1 MSIPNVGNFF
11 AWQILC
17 DLLESKVLGPN
28 TDNQWACLGPGAKN
42 GLRRLF
48 PLETTKGE
56 LWLTRLLRNICAP
69 DGDSSAYRRLGQTF
83 PAFLGKPLSL
93 KNIEHALC
101 EFDKYFR

>member
-1 MSIPNVGNFF
+1 MGNFF

-17 DLLESKVLGPN
+17 DLLESRVLGAN
-28 TDNQWACLGPGAKN
+28 TDNQWACLGPGAGN
-42 GLRRLF
+42 GLRKLF
-48 PLETTKGE
+48 PLDSSSKGE
-56 LWLTRLLRNICAP
+56 LKLTRLLRNICAL
-69 DGDSSAYRRLGQTF
+69 DGDSSAYSRMGQTF